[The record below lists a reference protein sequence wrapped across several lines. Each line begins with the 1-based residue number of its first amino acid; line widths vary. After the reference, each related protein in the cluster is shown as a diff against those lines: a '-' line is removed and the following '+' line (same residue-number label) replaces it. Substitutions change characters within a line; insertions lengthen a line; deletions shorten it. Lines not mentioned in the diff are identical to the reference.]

1 MLTSA
6 AIVRGDFI
14 VCATKEVLYES
25 TDITLDCSAITKLF
39 IKSRQQEVKGGILYC
54 AEFPTLQEAA
64 IIISSKL
71 KKVIAQQDPKD
82 SDELCALEALKEAH
96 IETIVNP
103 KIIL

>member
-6 AIVRGDFI
+6 VIVRGDFI

-39 IKSRQQEVKGGILYC
+39 IKSRQQEVKGGTLYC